1 MENFLKYSGIYL
13 AKHFA
18 YEGGIWITMESVRSG
33 LEEAACSTAADE
45 KYTCNRGGGELR
57 HVHVWYTFVLFA
69 MHVTLLYKTEPNI
82 TLKR

>member
-45 KYTCNRGGGELR
+45 KYTCNRGGGGTTACPRLVYICAICHAR
-57 HVHVWYTFVLFA
+57 NLV
-69 MHVTLLYKTEPNI
+69 I
-82 TLKR
+82 

>member
-45 KYTCNRGGGELR
+45 KYTCNRGGGGNYGMSTSGIHLC
-57 HVHVWYTFVLFA
+57 YLPCT
-69 MHVTLLYKTEPNI
+69 
-82 TLKR
+82 